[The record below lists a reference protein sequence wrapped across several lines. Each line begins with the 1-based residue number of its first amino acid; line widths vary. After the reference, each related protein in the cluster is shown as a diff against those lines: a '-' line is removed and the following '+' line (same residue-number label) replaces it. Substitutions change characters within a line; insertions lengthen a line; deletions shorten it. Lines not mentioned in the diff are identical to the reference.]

1 MKKTL
6 FLIIAMVAGGSLMA
20 QTLGQ
25 NELAELK
32 ASFNNDAFA
41 KSIHNIL
48 STNKGIK
55 ALSYNPSSVVGT
67 DDFFKYNVEVSGIT
81 DQKSSGRCWM
91 FTSMNQLRPIVMK
104 KYNIK
109 SFDFSH
115 NYSYFWDILEKANLF
130 LENVIA
136 TSDKPFGDRAVDNLF
151 QSPVGDGGVW
161 NLFFNIGEKYGVVP
175 ADIMPETEQ
184 SNSTGQF
191 LGIVNERLRKG
202 GYDIRQVYEKA
213 KTTMMSGLAG
223 DPHTNAE
230 KVKMETLKDVYRV
243 LAICLGE
250 PPTEFT
256 WKFRDNSGKIQTVK
270 TTPQEFYKS
279 IVPADYNEKDYVMI
293 MNDPTR
299 EYYKIYEIDNYR
311 NTIEGINWTYL
322 NLPNEDI
329 KKAAVASIKAGEP
342 MYASCDV
349 GKQSNTSGGVGY
361 MDPGMYDYGQL
372 LGIDLNMDKKARIL
386 TRQSGSSH
394 AMLIVAV
401 DTDDNDKPLKW
412 KFENSWGPQAGKGGY
427 LIFTDK
433 WFDEYMFRIVINR
446 KYLDKKAIKSL
457 DQKPEMLPAWDY
469 MF

>member
-1 MKKTL
+1 
-6 FLIIAMVAGGSLMA
+6 MVAGGSLMA
-20 QTLGQ
+20 QSLGQ
-25 NELAELK
+25 NELSELK

-41 KSIHNIL
+41 KSIHNIIA
-48 STNKGIK
+48 TNKGIK
-55 ALSYNPSSVVGT
+55 ALAYNPAAVQGT

-81 DQKSSGRCWM
+81 DRKSSGRCWM
-91 FTSMNQLRPIVMK
+91 FTSMNQLRPAVMK

-109 SFDFSH
+109 TFDFSH

-130 LENVIA
+130 LENVIK
-136 TSDKPFGDRAVDNLF
+136 TSDKPFGDRAVDELF
-151 QSPVGDGGVW
+151 RSPVGDGGVW
-161 NLFFNIGEKYGVVP
+161 NLFYNIGEKYGVVP
-175 ADIMPETEQ
+175 ADVMPETEQ

-202 GYDIRQVYEKA
+202 GYEIRQVFEKA
-213 KTTMMSGLAG
+213 LKVMRSGISG

-256 WKFRDNSGKIQTVK
+256 WKFRDNDGKIQTVK

-279 IVPADYNEKDYVMI
+279 IVPADYNAKDYVMI

-349 GKQSNTSGGVGY
+349 GKQSNTAGGVGY

-401 DTDDNDKPLKW
+401 DTDDNDNPLKW

-446 KYLDKKAIKSL
+446 KYLDKRAIKSL
-457 DQKPEMLPAWDY
+457 DQKPVMLPAWDY

>member
-20 QTLGQ
+20 QSLGQ
-25 NELAELK
+25 NELSELK

-41 KSIHNIL
+41 KSIHNIIA
-48 STNKGIK
+48 TNKGIK
-55 ALSYNPSSVVGT
+55 ALAYNPAAVQGT

-91 FTSMNQLRPIVMK
+91 FTSMNQLRPAVMK

-109 SFDFSH
+109 TFDFSH

-130 LENVIA
+130 LENVIK
-136 TSDKPFGDRAVDNLF
+136 TSDKPFGDRAVDELF
-151 QSPVGDGGVW
+151 RSPVGDGGVW
-161 NLFFNIGEKYGVVP
+161 NLFYNIGEKYGVVP
-175 ADIMPETEQ
+175 ADVMPETEQ

-202 GYDIRQVYEKA
+202 GYEIRQVFEKA
-213 KTTMMSGLAG
+213 LKVMRSGISG

-256 WKFRDNSGKIQTVK
+256 WKFRDNDGKIQTVK

-279 IVPADYNEKDYVMI
+279 IVPADYNAKDYLMI

-349 GKQSNTSGGVGY
+349 GKQSNTAGGVGY

-401 DTDDNDKPLKW
+401 DTDDNDNPLKW

-457 DQKPEMLPAWDY
+457 DQKPVMLPAWDY

>member
-20 QTLGQ
+20 QSLGQ
-25 NELAELK
+25 NELSELK

-41 KSIHNIL
+41 KSIHNIIA
-48 STNKGIK
+48 TNKGIK
-55 ALSYNPSSVVGT
+55 ALAYNPAAVQGT

-91 FTSMNQLRPIVMK
+91 FTSMNQLRPAVMK

-109 SFDFSH
+109 TFDFSH

-130 LENVIA
+130 LENVIK
-136 TSDKPFGDRAVDNLF
+136 TSDKPFGDRAVDELF
-151 QSPVGDGGVW
+151 RSPVGDGGVW
-161 NLFFNIGEKYGVVP
+161 NLFYNIGEKYGVVP
-175 ADIMPETEQ
+175 AEIMPETEQ
-184 SNSTGQF
+184 SNATGQL

-202 GYDIRQVYEKA
+202 GYEIRQVFEKA
-213 KTTMMSGLAG
+213 KTFMMSGLAG

-230 KVKMETLKDVYRV
+230 KVKMATLKDVYRV

-256 WKFRDNSGKIQTVK
+256 WKFRDNDGKIQTVK

-279 IVPADYNEKDYVMI
+279 IVPADYNAKDYVMI

-299 EYYKIYEIDNYR
+299 EYYKIYEIENYR

-349 GKQSNTSGGVGY
+349 GKQSNTAGGVGY

-401 DTDDNDKPLKW
+401 DTDDNDNPLKW

-446 KYLDKKAIKSL
+446 KYLDKKSIKAL
-457 DQKPEMLPAWDY
+457 DQKPVMLPAWDY

>member
-1 MKKTL
+1 
-6 FLIIAMVAGGSLMA
+6 MVAGGSLMA
-20 QTLGQ
+20 QSLGQ
-25 NELAELK
+25 NELSELK

-41 KSIHNIL
+41 KSIHNIIA
-48 STNKGIK
+48 TNKGIK
-55 ALSYNPSSVVGT
+55 ALAYNPAAVQGT

-81 DQKSSGRCWM
+81 DRKSSGRCWM
-91 FTSMNQLRPIVMK
+91 FTSMNQLRPAVMK

-109 SFDFSH
+109 TFDFSH

-130 LENVIA
+130 LENVIK
-136 TSDKPFGDRAVDNLF
+136 TSDKPFGDRAVDELF
-151 QSPVGDGGVW
+151 RSPVGDGGVW
-161 NLFFNIGEKYGVVP
+161 NLFYNIGEKYGVVP
-175 ADIMPETEQ
+175 ADVMPETEQ

-202 GYDIRQVYEKA
+202 GYEIRQVFEKA
-213 KTTMMSGLAG
+213 LKVMRSGISG

-256 WKFRDNSGKIQTVK
+256 WKFRDNDGKIQTVK

-279 IVPADYNEKDYVMI
+279 IVPADYNAKDYVMI

-349 GKQSNTSGGVGY
+349 GKQSNTAGGVGY

-401 DTDDNDKPLKW
+401 DTDDNDNPLKW

-446 KYLDKKAIKSL
+446 KYLDKKTIKAL
-457 DQKPEMLPAWDY
+457 DQKPVMLPAWDY